1 MGTYR
6 LIVKETAE
14 KDLFKIKKSGN
25 QKSFYKIIKI
35 LEELKEHSYTA
46 TGKPEP
52 LKPNLQG
59 LWSRRINQKY
69 RFVYEVVENIITVYI
84 LSAIGQYDDKRF

>member
-25 QKSFYKIIKI
+25 QKSFSKIIKI
-35 LEELKEHSYTA
+35 LEELKEHPYTG

-52 LKPNLQG
+52 LKHNL
-59 LWSRRINQKY
+59 
-69 RFVYEVVENIITVYI
+69 
-84 LSAIGQYDDKRF
+84 